1 MYKVYNNNV
10 VIRYNKPIVLLL
22 NINNNIDVHVL
33 YINISSVFIY
43 NNILILVIHISKY
56 TLLVIEKLLSKI
68 GNVLHVFFFLDHIFS
83 FTNPEFVSL
92 VLDIDV
98 IILIKLKIFLVN
110 PQGCLI
116 AFFVNN

>member
-22 NINNNIDVHVL
+22 HINNNDVHVL

-56 TLLVIEKLLSKI
+56 TLLVIGKLLSKI
-68 GNVLHVFFFLDHIFS
+68 GNVLHVFFFLIIFS
-83 FTNPEFVSL
+83 VLQIQSL
-92 VLDIDV
+92 YRLYW
-98 IILIKLKIFLVN
+98 ILML
-110 PQGCLI
+110 
-116 AFFVNN
+116 